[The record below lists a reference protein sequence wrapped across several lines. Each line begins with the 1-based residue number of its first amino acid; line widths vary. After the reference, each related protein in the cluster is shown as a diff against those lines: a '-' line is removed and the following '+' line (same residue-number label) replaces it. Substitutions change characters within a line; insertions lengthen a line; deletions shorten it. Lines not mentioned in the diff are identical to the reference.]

1 MVEVLAGKLAWGAKG
16 TQELDWP
23 SEVRFDISH
32 IVGPE
37 FRGGQYEVC
46 HYSKESYGFA
56 FGPLAL
62 DQTLRFAHE
71 LKVRL
76 DKDGSRVLCEYEAN
90 HRRNTAVL
98 LGAYLVLCEG
108 MTADEVALKLPDTA
122 SLTFPCSWI
131 QAADYRSSKG
141 QPVMSV
147 HDCWSGIQMARD
159 KGWISADLLADEEK
173 TNSEA
178 SNERKSI
185 MEYDGAWVVPGKVFV
200 MADPVTVVSDPNPLT
215 CSRLTPGEGGVPAVP
230 ADVDLVSQ
238 DVARRFLA
246 TKKLDPKWPKPVD
259 FVTYLKSCNVTA
271 IVRTNAGHE
280 PGLKSLG
287 GSYKPKDIEAHGIQ
301 HADVYL
307 DDVKGATP
315 SAGVLRRFL
324 DATAQMGFSG
334 EEGAAPGRAIA
345 VHCKSGFGRSALFAC
360 TLIIYLWDVPGR
372 ALMGWVRIV
381 RPGAVVTRQQEMFL
395 CSLSGKEDLLA
406 RIDSGKSTTC
416 SCSLQ

>member
-1 MVEVLAGKLAWGAKG
+1 MVEVHAGKLAWGAKG

-46 HYSKESYGFA
+46 HYTTKDCGFA

-76 DKDGSRVLCEYEAN
+76 EKDGSRVLCEYEASN
-90 HRRNTAVL
+90 RRNVAVL

-108 MTADEVALKLPDTA
+108 MSADEVASKLPDVA
-122 SLTFPCSWI
+122 SLAFPCSWI
-131 QAADYRSSKG
+131 QAEAYRSKKG

-159 KGWISADLLADEEK
+159 KGWISADVLADEAK
-173 TNSEA
+173 TTSEA
-178 SNERKSI
+178 SNAWKSI
-185 MEYDGAWVVPGKVFV
+185 MQYDGAWVVPGKVFV
-200 MADPVTVVSDPNPLT
+200 MADPITVVSDPNPLT
-215 CSRLTPGEGGVPAVP
+215 CSQLLPVEGSVPAVP
-230 ADVDLVSQ
+230 ADVNLVSQ
-238 DVARRFLA
+238 DVAKRFMA
-246 TKKLDPKWPKPVD
+246 TRKLDPKWPKPVD
-259 FVTYLKSCNVTA
+259 FVTYLKSSNVTA
-271 IVRTNAGHE
+271 IVRTNGGHE

-301 HADVYL
+301 HADVYV
-307 DDVKGATP
+307 DDVKGAVP
-315 SAGVLRRFL
+315 SRGVLKQFL
-324 DATAQMGFSG
+324 DAVAKMGFSE
-334 EEGAAPGRAIA
+334 EEGALPGRAIA
-345 VHCKSGFGRSALFAC
+345 IHCKSGFGRSALFAC
-360 TLIIYLWDVPGR
+360 VLIIYLWDVPGR
-372 ALMGWVRIV
+372 ALLGWVRIV
-381 RPGAVVTRQQEMFL
+381 RPGAVVTPEQESFL

-406 RIDSGKSTTC
+406 RVGAGGSTTC
-416 SCSLQ
+416 RCSLQ